1 VIAKAPENGKRGK
14 DTYGLL
20 GYLFGPGRANEHVDP
35 HLVAAWDPEWL
46 AGGAFAEQHRGWL
59 ARLGREID
67 AAMDG
72 HEVQLPGGHVYHV
85 VLSVPQQDGELGDAV
100 WRELVDEAID
110 RMGFGPDA
118 EGRGGCRW
126 VAVHHGPSTAGND
139 HVHLVVNL
147 VRGDGRIA
155 DTYRDWPRWRAWCLD
170 VEARLGLTP
179 TSPANKTAPVR
190 PTRAE
195 TEKAVR
201 MGREQPSRDYLRQ
214 IIRTAGTRASTAAE
228 FIALVRENG
237 VRIEPRWS
245 AADKLAGYR
254 VALPIDYS
262 DSSTDGLVW
271 FGGSRLARDLS
282 APRLTARW
290 SSAPV
295 PWPPLPRDERDHGS
309 TVGRAERRAAVED
322 ATRVVIEARSM
333 LAAPT
338 ADRDDDGGTPVVG
351 GRAAENSLVE
361 GVANAALDMLVVTA
375 DAIEGYEPGPLTAA
389 AVAYERAALI
399 PLRVQPSTWAPIAAE
414 LRTASR
420 RMARAGVIPRTRHSG
435 AALTALILALAALV
449 AEIAAWREQAGHRSQ
464 SVAAWAAASQLRQD
478 VTAHATSTR
487 AGQPAHAAPE
497 GSPLLSVPRLPPP
510 RSRPGNPRTFRPPE
524 SPGPSQ
530 VGKAR

>member
-1 VIAKAPENGKRGK
+1 VIAKAPEHGKRGH

-46 AGGAFAEQHRGWL
+46 AGGVFAEQHRGWL

-72 HEVQLPGGHVYHV
+72 HEVQLSGGHVYHV
-85 VLSVPQQDGELGDAV
+85 VLSVPQQDGQLGDAV

-110 RMGFGPDA
+110 RMGFGPDT
-118 EGRGGCRW
+118 EGGGGCRW
-126 VAVHHGPSTAGND
+126 VAVHHGPSAAGND

-147 VRGDGRIA
+147 VRGDGRVA

-170 VEARLGLTP
+170 VETRLGLTP

-201 MGREQPSRDYLRQ
+201 MGREQSSRDLLRQ
-214 IIRTAGTRASTAAE
+214 LVRTAATRASGVEE

-237 VRIEPRWS
+237 VRIQPRWS
-245 AADKLAGYR
+245 AAGQLAGYR
-254 VALPIDYS
+254 VAVPIDHS
-262 DSSTDGLVW
+262 DSSMDGLVW
-271 FGGSRLARDLS
+271 FGGVRLARDLS

-290 SSAPV
+290 ASAPA
-295 PWPPLPRDERDHGS
+295 PWPPLPRDERDHGT

-338 ADRDDDGGTPVVG
+338 ADSDRDNDGGTLVLG

-375 DAIEGYEPGPLTAA
+375 HVIEGYESGPLTAA
-389 AVAYERAALI
+389 AVAYERAALT
-399 PLRVQPSTWAPIAAE
+399 PLRVQPSTWAPIATE

-420 RMARAGVIPRTRHSG
+420 RLAHTGVISRTRHSG
-435 AALTALILALAALV
+435 AALTALILALGALV

-464 SVAAWAAASQLRQD
+464 SAAAWSAASQLRQG
-478 VTAHATSTR
+478 R
-487 AGQPAHAAPE
+487 
-497 GSPLLSVPRLPPP
+497 
-510 RSRPGNPRTFRPPE
+510 RT
-524 SPGPSQ
+524 
-530 VGKAR
+530 